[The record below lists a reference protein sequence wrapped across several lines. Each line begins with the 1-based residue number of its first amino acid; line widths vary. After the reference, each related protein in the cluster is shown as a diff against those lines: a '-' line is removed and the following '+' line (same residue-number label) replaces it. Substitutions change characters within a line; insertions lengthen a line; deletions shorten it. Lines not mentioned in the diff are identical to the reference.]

1 MPRYFRFSLLLP
13 ALLWSAPA
21 IAGNAPIGGA
31 GSCSGQTITDP
42 VASTQGQQ
50 QAFDDGL
57 YTCTG
62 SVWAAEA
69 FIVGGVDQ
77 SNSAPSCNSTN
88 AGMVKYSSS
97 TFYGCNGSSWVPMD
111 SGMHLISSQ
120 TVSGATTLAFSGS
133 NWSSSYNTLILSCPN
148 LTESS
153 DGGGEYF
160 LVGEGGGPTWE
171 TGAHY
176 INNQL
181 VYENGAA
188 GSFTYTTGATAIP
201 GTPGLVASGGIT
213 SVILQ
218 IFDVGSSIVYKLV
231 NYNYYSTKDYYST
244 PSGSLAAIQG
254 QTYWN
259 NDTNAITGI
268 ELVEGGGGG
277 FSGTCTLYGM

>member
-1 MPRYFRFSLLLP
+1 MLRGQRTLALARTALVLALAVCASP
-13 ALLWSAPA
+13 AAA
-21 IAGNAPIGGA
+21 N
-31 GSCSGQTITDP
+31 QTIGAACT
-42 VASTQGQQ
+42 TGQADSPQ
-50 QAFDDGL
+50 TGDGNNAV
-57 YTCTG
+57 CVS
-62 SVWAAEA
+62 SVWQYPAYQH
-69 FIVGGVDQ
+69 G
-77 SNSAPSCNSTN
+77 NTSASCNATN
-88 AGMVKYSSS
+88 AGIVKYTSN

-120 TVSGATTLAFSGS
+120 TVSGATTLAYSGS